1 MSDSFQP
8 CSCTYFHEMLDD
20 IFSSFQFPDSK
31 KRSNFLC
38 SIICCFGKRG
48 GGSGSRRRQRR
59 KDKDLGGLGG
69 SGGGA
74 STGGAG
80 GGGGGSGSN
89 SRSSAAGGDAADA
102 AGVIASVGAT
112 APKSGNVGIAAS
124 STGGAKPLLQ
134 ASSFSLY
141 TRILVIA
148 KFSLN

>member
-1 MSDSFQP
+1 MFD
-8 CSCTYFHEMLDD
+8 T
-20 IFSSFQFPDSK
+20 INSSFQFPDSK

-59 KDKDLGGLGG
+59 KDKDPGGLGSGGASVGG
-69 SGGGA
+69 SGGG
-74 STGGAG
+74 S
-80 GGGGGSGSN
+80 GGSGSN

-134 ASSFSLY
+134 ASSFS
-141 TRILVIA
+141 
-148 KFSLN
+148 